1 MKNKPNAKLIKARE
15 AKGWT
20 QCQLSRRLMLDPTM
34 VSRWE
39 RGVFMPASWNRVR
52 LAKALGTTVENLF
65 GE

>member
-1 MKNKPNAKLIKARE
+1 
-15 AKGWT
+15 
-20 QCQLSRRLMLDPTM
+20 MLDPTM